1 MSKNFVGVRIGCK
14 VNGSNAIDFLM
25 FRTSFLQSSLVM
37 IAMRREKVMTY
48 RLVCCVV
55 VVVDDCSMSAAP
67 SDTTAKT

>member
-1 MSKNFVGVRIGCK
+1 MRIGCK

-37 IAMRREKVMTY
+37 ITMRREKVMTY

-55 VVVDDCSMSAAP
+55 VVDDCSMSFVV
-67 SDTTAKT
+67 STDLNDTAAKT